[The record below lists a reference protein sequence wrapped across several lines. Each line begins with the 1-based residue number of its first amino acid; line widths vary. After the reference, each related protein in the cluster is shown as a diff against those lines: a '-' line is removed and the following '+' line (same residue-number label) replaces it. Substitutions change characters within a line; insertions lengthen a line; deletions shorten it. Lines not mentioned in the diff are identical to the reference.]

1 MITAPWLLRAGD
13 MKTKEFVL
21 DASYAISWLMPD
33 EKSPKLIHD
42 RLIAPELLV
51 FEVINALKTCVRN
64 KRITADIAQ
73 QLLREFESWDIS
85 YFKIENKSV
94 LKLAVELE
102 LSGYDASYLYLAKKM
117 KCELLTWDKKLKKLT
132 SA

>member
-1 MITAPWLLRAGD
+1 

-21 DASYAISWLMPD
+21 DTSYAISWLMPD

-51 FEVINALKTCVRN
+51 FEVINALKTCVRS
-64 KRITADIAQ
+64 KRITIDIAQ
-73 QLLREFESWDIS
+73 LLLREFESWNIC

-102 LSGYDASYLYLAKKM
+102 LSGYDASYVWLAKKRGAQ
-117 KCELLTWDKKLKKLT
+117 LLTFDKKLAKIT
-132 SA
+132 

>member
-1 MITAPWLLRAGD
+1 MITAPWLLMAGD

-21 DASYAISWLMPD
+21 DTSYAISWLMPD
-33 EKSPKLIHD
+33 EKSPKLILD

-51 FEVINALKTCVRN
+51 FEVINALKTCVRS
-64 KRITADIAQ
+64 KRITTDIAQ
-73 QLLREFESWDIS
+73 QLLREFESWNIS

-102 LSGYDASYLYLAKKM
+102 LSGYDASYVWLAKKRGAQ
-117 KCELLTWDKKLKKLT
+117 LLTFDKKLAKIT
-132 SA
+132 

>member
-1 MITAPWLLRAGD
+1 
-13 MKTKEFVL
+13 MKTKKFVL
-21 DASYAISWLMPD
+21 DTSYAISWLMPD
-33 EKSPKLIHD
+33 EESPKLIYD

-51 FEVINALKTCVRN
+51 FEVINALKTCVRS
-64 KRITADIAQ
+64 KRITPDIAQ

-102 LSGYDASYLYLAKKM
+102 LSGYDASYLWLAKEQKA
-117 KCELLTWDKKLKKLT
+117 ELLTWDKKLKKLT